1 MLVPVPELVLVQVQ
15 VLLEE
20 SPSQARRL
28 ELLVAVLEVVHRI
41 LLVQERR
48 QIGLVVPPMVRR
60 NLEVRHPG
68 PLQMLVVLL
77 LVLRRMPV
85 VRRPV
90 RQKPAVDRILVEPHQ
105 QGLRRKL
112 VVG

>member
-1 MLVPVPELVLVQVQ
+1 MVQEPELVLVPQ
-15 VLLEE
+15 EE
-20 SPSQARRL
+20 SPIQARRL
-28 ELLVAVLEVVHRI
+28 ELLVPALPVVRRILQVQVRHRI
-41 LLVQERR
+41 D
-48 QIGLVVPPMVRR
+48 LVVVVPQMVRR

-77 LVLRRMPV
+77 LVLRRMPAV
-85 VRRPV
+85 LQPV
-90 RQKPAVDRILVEPHQ
+90 RQMPEVDRILVEPHQ